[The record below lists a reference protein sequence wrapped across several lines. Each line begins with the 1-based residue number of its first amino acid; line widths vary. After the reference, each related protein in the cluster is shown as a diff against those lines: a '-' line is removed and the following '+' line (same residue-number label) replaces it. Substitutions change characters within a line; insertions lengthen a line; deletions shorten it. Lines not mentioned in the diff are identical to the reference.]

1 MFVTLAQS
9 PLVSDLSFILEKA
22 GIPGFL
28 VSSVWY
34 IAKKLA
40 EVYDQRIESL
50 EKANEKWAESSRK
63 CEEHRIRLEHMF
75 YEKFGEKAPKP

>member
-1 MFVTLAQS
+1 MFVTLTQS
-9 PLVSDLSFILEKA
+9 PIVSDLSFILEKA

-50 EKANEKWAESSRK
+50 EKANEKQAEATKK
-63 CEEHRIRLEHMF
+63 CEEHRFELQRMF
-75 YEKFGEKAPKP
+75 YEKFEDKAPKA